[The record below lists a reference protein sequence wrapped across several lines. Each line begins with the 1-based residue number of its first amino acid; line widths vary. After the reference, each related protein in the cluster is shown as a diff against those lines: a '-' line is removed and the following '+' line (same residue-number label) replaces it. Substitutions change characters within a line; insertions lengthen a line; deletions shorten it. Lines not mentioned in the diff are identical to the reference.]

1 MKKADNSSAKH
12 SPKIAIVHDW
22 MVGGGAEKVV
32 EQLHKLYP
40 NAPIY
45 TSYCS
50 DEWRSRL
57 NGKIVTGCLQNW
69 PFSKL
74 RKFLPLLRMA
84 WFSRLDL
91 SEYDLVIS
99 SSGNG
104 EAKFAN
110 ATKKN
115 AKHICYCHT
124 PPHFLWAKYD
134 EYYKSPSFRPVWLT
148 RLGLKLLAG
157 PLRRQDYGAAQKI
170 DLFIANSNHIKKSI
184 KDYYGRD
191 SIVIHPPV
199 DTKRFNPKL
208 DLHKITKQ
216 PDTFI
221 TWGRHVPY
229 KRIDLI
235 IEACNNLKLPLLV
248 VGSGPDTAKLKKLAG
263 PTVKFTGIVSDS
275 ELENLTTNAC
285 AFLFA
290 SEEDFGIA
298 PVEAIAA
305 GLPIIAYGSGG
316 ALDYVIPGKTGLFFG
331 EQTTESL
338 VTELRKFSP
347 SDFNTE
353 SIVDLSNDFSSKSFR
368 TKIRK
373 LINSN
378 L

>member
-1 MKKADNSSAKH
+1 MARAKTTNG
-12 SPKIAIVHDW
+12 PKIAIIHDW

-40 NAPIY
+40 SAPIY
-45 TSYCS
+45 TSYCN

-57 NGKIVTGCLQNW
+57 NGKVVTGYLQRW

-91 SEYDLVIS
+91 SEYDIIIS
-99 SSGNG
+99 STGNG
-104 EAKFAN
+104 EAKFAR
-110 ATKKN
+110 ATKKG
-115 AKHICYCHT
+115 AKLICYCNT
-124 PPHFLWAKYD
+124 PPHFLWAKYE
-134 EYYKSPSFRPVWLT
+134 EYYKSPSFRPEWLAKIGL
-148 RLGLKLLAG
+148 RLLVK
-157 PLRRQDYGAAQKI
+157 PFRRLDYQAAQKV
-170 DLFIANSNHIKKSI
+170 DMFIANSNHIKKSI
-184 KDYYGRD
+184 MNYYGRN
-191 SIVIHPPV
+191 STVIHPPV
-199 DTKRFNPKL
+199 DTERFSPKL

-216 PDTFI
+216 PKTFI

-229 KRIDLI
+229 KRLDLI
-235 IEACNNLKLPLLV
+235 IEACNNLKLPLV
-248 VGSGPDTAKLKKLAG
+248 VAGSGPDIAKLKKLAG

-275 ELENLTTNAC
+275 ELENLTTTAS

-298 PVEAIAA
+298 PVEAMAA
-305 GLPIIAYGSGG
+305 GLPVIAYGSGG
-316 ALDYVIPGKTGLFFG
+316 ALDYVIPGKTGLLFG

-347 SDFNTE
+347 FDFNSE
-353 SIVDLSNDFSSKSFR
+353 SIVDLSNDFSIKSFK